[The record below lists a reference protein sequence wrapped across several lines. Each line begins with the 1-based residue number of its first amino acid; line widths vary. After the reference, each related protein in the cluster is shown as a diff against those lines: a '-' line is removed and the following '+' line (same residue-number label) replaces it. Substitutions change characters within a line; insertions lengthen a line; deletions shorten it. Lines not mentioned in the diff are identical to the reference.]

1 MTSIAFIGLGNMGLP
16 MARNLLGAGHIVRGF
31 DLSPESLEK
40 LTAAGGTAAASA
52 GDAVSDAEVVVT
64 MLPAGKH
71 VRAVYEESVF
81 PNAAEGTVF
90 IDCSTIDVDTSRAV
104 AADAAAKGFPMLDA
118 PVSGGTGGAEAGTL
132 TFMVGGDDAAFER
145 VTAFLD
151 IMGATIVHA
160 GGSGSGQAAKICN
173 NMVLGISMIAVSEA
187 FALADKLGLDRQKL
201 FDISSKSS
209 GQCWAMT
216 NYCPV
221 PGPVP
226 TSPANREYQPGFSAA
241 MMLKDLDLAQQA
253 AESAKATT
261 PMGKKAAEFYGNFV
275 SEGNG
280 SLDFSAVFNKLR
292 GN

>member
-1 MTSIAFIGLGNMGLP
+1 MTSIAFIGLGNMGFP
-16 MARNLLGAGHIVRGF
+16 MAKNLLGAGHAVCGF
-31 DLSPESLEK
+31 DLSADSLEK
-40 LTAAGGTAAASA
+40 LEAAGGTAAASA
-52 GDAVSDAEVVVT
+52 ADAVRNAEVVIT

-71 VRAVYEESVF
+71 VRAVYDDSVF
-81 PNAAEGTVF
+81 PNAAAGALF

-104 AADAAAKGFPMLDA
+104 AADAAAKGFLMLDA

-132 TFMVGGDDAAFER
+132 TFMVGGEDAAFER
-145 VTAFLD
+145 ASPLLD

-187 FALADKLGLDRQKL
+187 FALADRLGLDRQKL

-216 NYCPV
+216 SYCPV

-226 TSPANREYQPGFSAA
+226 TSPANREYKPGFTAA

-253 AESAKATT
+253 AESVNAIT
-261 PMGKKAAEFYGNFV
+261 PMGKKAAEFYGKFV
-275 SEGNG
+275 TERDGN
-280 SLDFSAVFNKLR
+280 LDFSAIFQKVR
-292 GN
+292 GI

>member
-1 MTSIAFIGLGNMGLP
+1 MTTIAFIGLGNMGLP
-16 MARNLLGAGHIVRGF
+16 MAKNLIGAGHQVRGF
-31 DLSPESLEK
+31 DLSAESLEK
-40 LTAAGGTAAASA
+40 LEAAGGTAASSA
-52 GDAVSDAEVVVT
+52 ADAVSGAQVVVT

-71 VRAVYEESVF
+71 VRAVYDESVF
-81 PNAAEGTVF
+81 PNAASGTLF
-90 IDCSTIDVDTSRAV
+90 IDCSTIDVDTARAV
-104 AADAAAKGFPMLDA
+104 AADAAAKGFSMLDA

-132 TFMVGGDDAAFER
+132 TFMVGGDDAAFAKAR
-145 VTAFLD
+145 PLLD
-151 IMGATIVHA
+151 VMGATVVHA
-160 GGSGSGQAAKICN
+160 GASGSGQAAKICN

-216 NYCPV
+216 SYCPV

-226 TSPANREYQPGFSAA
+226 TSPANRDYLPGFTAA

-253 AESAKATT
+253 ADSAKATT
-261 PMGKKAAEFYGNFV
+261 PMGTKAAEFYAAFV
-275 SEGNG
+275 EEGHG
-280 SLDFSAVFNKLR
+280 ALDFSAVFKKLR

>member
-52 GDAVSDAEVVVT
+52 GDAVSDAEVVIT

-81 PNAAEGTVF
+81 PNAAEGTFF

-145 VTAFLD
+145 ATPLLD

-253 AESAKATT
+253 SESAKATT